1 MTGAARLLDRLD
13 AGWRPFRAAVDHIG
27 LRHFHRPTPVGW
39 DYAALVEHV
48 AAWHDVTADR
58 LAALRSEGAFRPPP
72 DVDAFNAEAARVAQ
86 GRSGPELLARLD
98 RSFTRLRSEVEQLG
112 EAQLAANDGWADQ
125 VVAGN
130 SFGHYEE
137 HRPELAA
144 ARPATVAALLARL
157 DEDSAVFREAVE
169 RIAVEGRLEEAAAGE
184 WTFRDVAAHAAAWM
198 VEAVRVL
205 PEYRAGRPSEYTSD
219 DVERFNAAAVTARRD
234 LDEGELLGE
243 LDGAFGDLRRAAADL
258 RDDELADRQ
267 ILGLVAWCSYLHFDE
282 HLAELGVP
290 A

>member
-39 DYAALVEHV
+39 DYAALVKHV
-48 AAWHDVTADR
+48 AAWHDVTAER
-58 LAALRSEGAFRPPP
+58 LGELRSRGTYPPPP
-72 DVDAFNAEAARVAQ
+72 DVDTFNAEAASAAQ
-86 GRSGPELLARLD
+86 GRSGADLLADLD
-98 RSFTRLRSEVEQLG
+98 RSFTRLRSEVEQLSD
-112 EAQLAANDGWADQ
+112 EQVTANDRWADQ

-144 ARPATVAALLARL
+144 ARPATAAALLARL
-157 DEDSAVFREAVE
+157 DEDWAIFRQAVE
-169 RIAVEGRLEEAAAGE
+169 RMAVEGRLEEAATDE
-184 WTFRDVAAHAAAWM
+184 WTFRHVAAHAGAWM
-198 VEAVRVL
+198 AEAVRVL
-205 PEYRAGRPSEYTSD
+205 PEYRAGRPSEYTGN
-219 DVERFNAAAVTARRD
+219 DVERFNGAAVAARRD
-234 LDEGELLGE
+234 VDEGELLGE
-243 LDGAFGDLRRAAADL
+243 LDGAFRELRRAAADL

-282 HLAELGVP
+282 HLAQLGV
-290 A
+290 AA